1 MTGEVVGGS
10 VCVRFRGLRV
20 RGARGYDGAGVAE
33 STKSSAF
40 LLLSSLQRGAIGIMD
55 NIFGCHETFA
65 LLSEALLSFE
75 HRSHGFHSF
84 AHRRPVV
91 PTHDGITYVA
101 GLNRRIP
108 LSESLGVG
116 DA

>member
-1 MTGEVVGGS
+1 MRTVSWTPRARGA
-10 VCVRFRGLRV
+10 GLRRSGGCGVHEIV
-20 RGARGYDGAGVAE
+20 RG
-33 STKSSAF
+33 F
-40 LLLSSLQRGAIGIMD
+40 LLSSLQRGAIGIMD